1 MPPDLPLIV
10 VLNHPSWWD
19 PLIGVVVA
27 GLLPERTH
35 YAPMDAKALGRYS
48 LFNKLGFYGVE
59 QGTPRGAAA
68 FLRATT
74 AILSQP
80 RSAVWI
86 TAQGEFTDPR
96 VRPTLLR
103 PGVGH
108 IARRLDEGLI
118 LTLALEYPFWEE
130 RLPEALARFGEP
142 MLIGRRRKLSARRWV
157 ELIEADLTA
166 TQDALK
172 ADALSRN
179 AAAFETLLTGKVAI
193 GGIYD
198 RWRKSC
204 AWLRGETLP
213 GGTRPRKWATVILML
228 LALIALIV
236 AAIPAWLFWRN
247 LSAYQPPPSPAAWD
261 SLPRV
266 SVLIPARNEEQTIQ
280 AAVEAALTSK
290 GVELEV
296 LVFDDHSEDATA
308 AIVRRLA
315 ECDARVRLLNGPEL
329 PDGWCGKQHACW
341 VLAQKRVV

>member
-1 MPPDLPLIV
+1 MTTTAADSTSTHAALERALLPRRSGPLYRWFSWWVNGYLEKHFHAVRLSCGTRPSVPPDLPLIV
-10 VLNHPSWWD
+10 VLNHPAWWD

-27 GLLPERTH
+27 RLLPERTH

-48 LFNKLGFYGVE
+48 LFKKLGFYGVE

-204 AWLRGETLP
+204 AWLRGESF
-213 GGTRPRKWATVILML
+213 R
-228 LALIALIV
+228 
-236 AAIPAWLFWRN
+236 
-247 LSAYQPPPSPAAWD
+247 
-261 SLPRV
+261 
-266 SVLIPARNEEQTIQ
+266 
-280 AAVEAALTSK
+280 AV
-290 GVELEV
+290 
-296 LVFDDHSEDATA
+296 H
-308 AIVRRLA
+308 
-315 ECDARVRLLNGPEL
+315 GPESGR
-329 PDGWCGKQHACW
+329 P
-341 VLAQKRVV
+341 

>member
-1 MPPDLPLIV
+1 MTTTTADSTSTHAALERALLPRRSGSLYRWFSWWVNGYIEKHFHAVRLSCGTRPSVPPDLPLIV
-10 VLNHPSWWD
+10 VLNHPAWWD

-27 GLLPERTH
+27 RLLPERTH

-204 AWLRGETLP
+204 AWLRGEAF
-213 GGTRPRKWATVILML
+213 R
-228 LALIALIV
+228 
-236 AAIPAWLFWRN
+236 
-247 LSAYQPPPSPAAWD
+247 
-261 SLPRV
+261 
-266 SVLIPARNEEQTIQ
+266 
-280 AAVEAALTSK
+280 AV
-290 GVELEV
+290 
-296 LVFDDHSEDATA
+296 H
-308 AIVRRLA
+308 
-315 ECDARVRLLNGPEL
+315 GPESGR
-329 PDGWCGKQHACW
+329 P
-341 VLAQKRVV
+341 

>member
-1 MPPDLPLIV
+1 MTTTAADSTSTHAALERALLPRRSGSLYRWFSWWVNGYLEKHFHAVRLSCGTRPSVPPDLPLIV
-10 VLNHPSWWD
+10 VLNHPAWWD

-27 GLLPERTH
+27 RLLPERTH

-59 QGTPRGAAA
+59 QGTLRGAAA

-80 RSAVWI
+80 RAAVWI

-108 IARRLDEGLI
+108 MARRLDEGLI

-198 RWRKSC
+198 RWRKSR
-204 AWLRGETLP
+204 AWLRGKNF
-213 GGTRPRKWATVILML
+213 R
-228 LALIALIV
+228 
-236 AAIPAWLFWRN
+236 
-247 LSAYQPPPSPAAWD
+247 
-261 SLPRV
+261 
-266 SVLIPARNEEQTIQ
+266 
-280 AAVEAALTSK
+280 
-290 GVELEV
+290 
-296 LVFDDHSEDATA
+296 
-308 AIVRRLA
+308 A
-315 ECDARVRLLNGPEL
+315 EHGPESGRL
-329 PDGWCGKQHACW
+329 
-341 VLAQKRVV
+341 

>member
-1 MPPDLPLIV
+1 MTTTAADSTSTHAALERALLPRRSGSLYRWFSWWVNGYLEKHFHAVRLSCGTRPSVPPDLPLIV
-10 VLNHPSWWD
+10 VLNHPAWWD

-27 GLLPERTH
+27 RLLPERTH

-179 AAAFETLLTGKVAI
+179 ATAFETLLTGKVAI

-204 AWLRGETLP
+204 AWLRGESF
-213 GGTRPRKWATVILML
+213 R
-228 LALIALIV
+228 
-236 AAIPAWLFWRN
+236 
-247 LSAYQPPPSPAAWD
+247 
-261 SLPRV
+261 
-266 SVLIPARNEEQTIQ
+266 
-280 AAVEAALTSK
+280 AV
-290 GVELEV
+290 
-296 LVFDDHSEDATA
+296 H
-308 AIVRRLA
+308 
-315 ECDARVRLLNGPEL
+315 GPESGR
-329 PDGWCGKQHACW
+329 P
-341 VLAQKRVV
+341 

>member
-1 MPPDLPLIV
+1 MTTTAADSTNTRAALERALLPRRSDSLCRWFSWWVNGYLEKHFHAVRLSCGTRPSVPPDLPLIV
-10 VLNHPSWWD
+10 VLNHPAWWD

-35 YAPMDAKALGRYS
+35 YAPMDSKALGRYS
-48 LFNKLGFYGVE
+48 LLNKLGFYGVE

-68 FLRATT
+68 FLRTTT

-80 RSAVWI
+80 RSALWI

-96 VRPTLLR
+96 VRPLRLR

-142 MLIGRRRKLSARRWV
+142 MLIGRRRKVSARRWV
-157 ELIEADLTA
+157 ELIESDLAA

-204 AWLRGETLP
+204 AWLRGENF
-213 GGTRPRKWATVILML
+213 R
-228 LALIALIV
+228 
-236 AAIPAWLFWRN
+236 
-247 LSAYQPPPSPAAWD
+247 
-261 SLPRV
+261 
-266 SVLIPARNEEQTIQ
+266 
-280 AAVEAALTSK
+280 
-290 GVELEV
+290 
-296 LVFDDHSEDATA
+296 
-308 AIVRRLA
+308 A
-315 ECDARVRLLNGPEL
+315 EHGPESGR
-329 PDGWCGKQHACW
+329 P
-341 VLAQKRVV
+341 

>member
-1 MPPDLPLIV
+1 LMTTTATDSTSTHAALERALLPRRFGSLYRWFSWWVNGYLEKHFHAVRLSCGTRPSVPPDLPLIV
-10 VLNHPSWWD
+10 VLNHPAWWD

-27 GLLPERTH
+27 RLLPERTH

-68 FLRATT
+68 FLRATR

-130 RLPEALARFGEP
+130 RFPEALARFGEP
-142 MLIGRRRKLSARRWV
+142 MLIGRRRKLSARQWV

-204 AWLRGETLP
+204 AWLRGENF
-213 GGTRPRKWATVILML
+213 R
-228 LALIALIV
+228 
-236 AAIPAWLFWRN
+236 
-247 LSAYQPPPSPAAWD
+247 
-261 SLPRV
+261 
-266 SVLIPARNEEQTIQ
+266 
-280 AAVEAALTSK
+280 
-290 GVELEV
+290 
-296 LVFDDHSEDATA
+296 
-308 AIVRRLA
+308 A
-315 ECDARVRLLNGPEL
+315 EHGPESGR
-329 PDGWCGKQHACW
+329 P
-341 VLAQKRVV
+341 